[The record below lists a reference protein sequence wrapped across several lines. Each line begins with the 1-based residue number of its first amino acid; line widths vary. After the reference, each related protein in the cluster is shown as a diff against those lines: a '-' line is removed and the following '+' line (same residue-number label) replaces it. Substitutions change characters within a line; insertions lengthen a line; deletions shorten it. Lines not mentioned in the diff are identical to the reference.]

1 MKSSVERGLHM
12 EFQYKTT
19 SWRDWAVIGL
29 RCGFLV
35 FAALVL
41 FGTSTTSAAPG
52 VVYPQSDTLVLLI
65 IGAFSTIVLVVPTL
79 FPDLNRA
86 FEPALTIGDWIIMTL
101 LVTTTRANPL
111 LMIAGGTILI
121 VSSAFRLGTTWGV
134 IQVIGII
141 IAAWITGNEV
151 LRQQGSPVGVDWL
164 PITELVVVGLV
175 AHVWVYLYQRQFSAQ
190 QAQLREEQAAK
201 SSQLRDMRS
210 RTRAIY
216 EMAAVLGTTLN
227 TDRILEAAMNAGWLG
242 LRSSATSADERLVSA
257 VLLFRSVDNQLAVKV
272 SRGLTRTDEAR
283 STPGTDGVIGEALR
297 QCIPTF
303 SGHARKDPELGNF
316 VAFQNVRSVM
326 CIPLR
331 AGYDN
336 FGVMVFGSVQPDAF
350 TDEHTELL
358 SSIGTQATIALQN
371 AHLYQNL
378 MQERDRLLEAD
389 EEARKK
395 LARDLHDGPTQDI
408 AAIAMRMGI
417 IQKLLER
424 SPQEVPGELKKIEEL
439 ARKTTKEIR
448 HMLFTQRPLVLEN
461 QGLKAA
467 LLQLREKMKETY
479 NQALA
484 VRVNP
489 DAERALDTGQQG
501 VIFQIIEEAV
511 GNARKHAQA
520 QLISVSVS
528 KQDDMVWVSIVDDGV
543 GFDAKAAEARSVE
556 RGGHLGMINLRERAE
571 MVDGRLSIESAPG
584 KGTSITLLVPIKD
597 GQNAAGDKTPIRV
610 HSGKTTKLEA
620 AAVERLRQSP
630 DH

>member
-1 MKSSVERGLHM
+1 M
-12 EFQYKTT
+12 T

-41 FGTSTTSAAPG
+41 FGSSADPG
-52 VVYPQSDTLVLLI
+52 VIYPQNDTLVLLI

-79 FPDLNRA
+79 FPALRRA
-86 FEPALTIGDWIIMTL
+86 FEPALAIGDWIIMAL
-101 LVTTTRANPL
+101 LVSTTRADPL
-111 LMIAGGTILI
+111 LMVTGGAILI
-121 VSSAFRLGTTWGV
+121 VSSAFRLGTAWGIV
-134 IQVIGII
+134 QVIGIVT
-141 IAAWITGNEV
+141 AVWITGNEV
-151 LRQQGSPVGVDWL
+151 LRQQGSAVGVDWL
-164 PITELVVVGLV
+164 PIAALIAVGLA
-175 AHVWVYLYQRQFSAQ
+175 AHVWAYLYQRQVSVQ
-190 QAQLREEQAAK
+190 QTQLREEEAAK
-201 SSQLRDMRS
+201 SSQLRDMS
-210 RTRAIY
+210 ARTRAIY

-242 LRSSATSADERLVSA
+242 LRSRASDAEERLVSA
-257 VLLFRSVDNQLAVKV
+257 VLLFRSADNQLAVKV

-283 STPGTDGVIGEALR
+283 STPGVNGAIGEALR
-297 QCIPTF
+297 QCIPIF
-303 SGHARKDPELGNF
+303 AGHARKDPELGNF
-316 VAFQNVRSVM
+316 VAFQNIRSVM

-424 SPQEVPGELKKIEEL
+424 SPHEVPSELKKIEEL

-467 LLQLREKMKETY
+467 LGQLRDKMKETY

-520 QLISVSVS
+520 QLISILVN
-528 KQDDMVWVSIVDDGV
+528 KQDDMVWVSVTDDGV
-543 GFDAKAAEARSVE
+543 GFDARAAEARSVE

-571 MVDGRLSIESAPG
+571 MVDGRLTIESAPG

-597 GQNAAGDKTPIRV
+597 GQRPAGDKTPLRV
-610 HSGKTTKLEA
+610 PSGKTTKLEA